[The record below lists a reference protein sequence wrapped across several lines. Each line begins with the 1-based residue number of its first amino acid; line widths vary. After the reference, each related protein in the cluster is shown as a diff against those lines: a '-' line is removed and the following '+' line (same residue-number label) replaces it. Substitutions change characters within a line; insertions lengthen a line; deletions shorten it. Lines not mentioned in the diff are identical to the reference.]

1 MLQPQPIC
9 VLYLSVNHEA
19 ITHLKYKV
27 EPDDMQAIE
36 RDETRIVEVID
47 AHRLPDHVMTFV

>member
-1 MLQPQPIC
+1 M
-9 VLYLSVNHEA
+9 LYLSVNHEA